1 VVVRVFLPGLEEPVL
16 EDLQAILRHHPG
28 SCPLVFELRQP
39 FAFKAFVESPEF
51 KTVAPTDALVKQAE
65 ALLGEDTVI
74 VEY

>member
-1 VVVRVFLPGLEEPVL
+1 M
-16 EDLQAILRHHPG
+16 
-28 SCPLVFELRQP
+28 FELRQP